1 MINLK
6 YTPCIHSYTYLE
18 CEDCQRWVFGIE
30 ANILAKDSLHITNSG
45 CHASG
50 KKTSEHCRPRSGIQT
65 GGVIFTTVNFNNSIN
80 VWKKRAQ
87 PFHYY

>member
-1 MINLK
+1 MINSK

-45 CHASG
+45 CHAFEKSIG
-50 KKTSEHCRPRSGIQT
+50 ALPAPIGHPDRWNIDYNH
-65 GGVIFTTVNFNNSIN
+65 INSSN
-80 VWKKRAQ
+80 TL
-87 PFHYY
+87 F